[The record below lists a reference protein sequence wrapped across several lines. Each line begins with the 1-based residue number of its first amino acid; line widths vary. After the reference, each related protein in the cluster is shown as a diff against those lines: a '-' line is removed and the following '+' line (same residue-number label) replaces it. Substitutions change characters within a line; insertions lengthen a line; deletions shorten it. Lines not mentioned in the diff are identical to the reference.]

1 MIQDSSLY
9 RSILRDWILI
19 SRFSYHPTVI
29 QDERSSK
36 KELILKNVSFHT
48 GENRRRERER
58 ESVSHSRFLIS
69 VELVLS
75 LMAKVS
81 SRSWKLVL
89 NSTVF
94 KVPLLRTNPSNSL
107 KSNVF
112 HGPLL
117 PKNLFHIHPDFISS
131 MSILIF
137 HLFPA
142 PFLFSF

>member
-1 MIQDSSLY
+1 MIQDSSFY

-36 KELILKNVSFHT
+36 KELILKNVPFHT
-48 GENRRRERER
+48 GENRERENI
-58 ESVSHSRFLIS
+58 SHSRFLIS

-112 HGPLL
+112 HRPLL

-137 HLFPA
+137 HLFPV